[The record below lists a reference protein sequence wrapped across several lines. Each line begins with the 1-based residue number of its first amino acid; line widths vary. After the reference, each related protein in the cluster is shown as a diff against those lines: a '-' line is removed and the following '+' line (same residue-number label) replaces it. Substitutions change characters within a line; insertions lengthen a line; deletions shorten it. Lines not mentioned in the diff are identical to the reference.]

1 MVYFKTTE
9 VVFIFIFYGHY
20 YSKNVLFVTTKWSE
34 VNRVGYFRG
43 FVMF

>member
-1 MVYFKTTE
+1 MVYSKTRE
-9 VVFIFIFYGHY
+9 VVFISFFYGDL

-34 VNRVGYFRG
+34 VYRFGYFQG